1 MKTFYDIML
10 NQIRQHHLENIV
22 IVIAK
27 HSPYII
33 AMLYLLTLSYL
44 FINQH
49 SLLFVTIFKPLST
62 FLLVTVLR
70 KFINRPRPC
79 VQFHIQPLVAHK
91 KDQSFPSRHT
101 ASAFAIALA
110 LANLHTTLGIIAILL
125 ACIVALSR
133 LLTGVHFIS
142 DIFAGIIISFL
153 IFII

>member
-1 MKTFYDIML
+1 
-10 NQIRQHHLENIV
+10 
-22 IVIAK
+22 
-27 HSPYII
+27 
-33 AMLYLLTLSYL
+33 MLYLLTLSYL

-91 KDQSFPSRHT
+91 KDQSFPSRNT

-125 ACIVALSR
+125 AFIVALSR